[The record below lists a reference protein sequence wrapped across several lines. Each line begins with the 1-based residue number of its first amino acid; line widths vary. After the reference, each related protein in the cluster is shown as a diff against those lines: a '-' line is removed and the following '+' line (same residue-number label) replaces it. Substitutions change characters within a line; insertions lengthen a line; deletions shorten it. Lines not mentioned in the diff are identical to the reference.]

1 MKSNWIVDY
10 SDLLMSEYG
19 WAREY
24 AIWQLPFTAG
34 IKYIASISTRLT
46 GKDVLQENLQAR
58 RLDRL
63 AELQTK
69 LEASK

>member
-1 MKSNWIVDY
+1 
-10 SDLLMSEYG
+10 MSEYG

-24 AIWQLPFTAG
+24 AIWRLPFATG

-46 GKDVLQENLQAR
+46 GKDILQENLQSR

-69 LEASK
+69 LEAE

>member
-1 MKSNWIVDY
+1 M
-10 SDLLMSEYG
+10 
-19 WAREY
+19 REY
-24 AIWQLPFTAG
+24 AIWRLPFTAG

-46 GKDVLQENLQAR
+46 GKDILQENLQSR

>member
-1 MKSNWIVDY
+1 MW
-10 SDLLMSEYG
+10 
-19 WAREY
+19 R
-24 AIWQLPFTAG
+24 LPFTAG

-46 GKDVLQENLQAR
+46 GRDVLQENLQSR